1 MTFSE
6 QNPALVSG
14 LVSRLLSPKRRLGF
28 DEGAAEP
35 RGGHSTFVQ
44 QREHPLTSLLSLMEQ
59 KERTMVETPREP
71 PDHLNNKDGDLTG
84 VKAGTASKGDPAE
97 LLRGVGQENIS
108 ARPAR
113 PRPSDPTPALPK
125 LDDDATQM
133 KKIEDAA
140 GTEPS
145 PPGVAEPEGAREL
158 PRPPLA
164 DPN

>member
-1 MTFSE
+1 MVKMPR
-6 QNPALVSG
+6 NPPDYLNNEDGTLTPIKADA
-14 LVSRLLSPKRRLGF
+14 VSR
-28 DEGAAEP
+28 
-35 RGGHSTFVQ
+35 
-44 QREHPLTSLLSLMEQ
+44 
-59 KERTMVETPREP
+59 
-71 PDHLNNKDGDLTG
+71 
-84 VKAGTASKGDPAE
+84 GDPAE

-108 ARPAR
+108 APLIT
-113 PRPSDPTPALPK
+113 PRPSDPPLSPPK

-164 DPN
+164 DPT